1 MLFVVIFYL
10 RMRPCLIEWFNMIEL
25 FLFLIVLSVYIGGII
40 ILFTED
46 YLIGLIFTISA
57 ASLLILILIGYF
69 VKTLL
74 YSR

>member
-1 MLFVVIFYL
+1 
-10 RMRPCLIEWFNMIEL
+10 MRPCLIEWFNMIEL
-25 FLFLIVLSVYIGGII
+25 FLFLIVLSVYVGGII

-57 ASLLILILIGYF
+57 TSLLILILIGYF